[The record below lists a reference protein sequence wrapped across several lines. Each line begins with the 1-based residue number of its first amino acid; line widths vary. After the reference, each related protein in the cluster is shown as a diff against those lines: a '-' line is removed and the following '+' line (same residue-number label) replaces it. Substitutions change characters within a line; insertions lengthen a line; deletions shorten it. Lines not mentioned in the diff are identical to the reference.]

1 MPGLDTGAKNNPSED
16 TRYGTVIDPHKY
28 PDPKKQ
34 GRVKFR
40 VPELHGDEGSGIPDE
55 HLPWAQL
62 ERSPGFGNNPEQSS
76 FGLPQKGAMMKARAH
91 GADKYSPLVNGAPYS
106 TPGKIKE
113 FSGDDSS
120 GGGGSG
126 GSGGGSG
133 GNKADTGGGGESGGS
148 GQDSG
153 FNQKDHYGHKDPLG
167 NLYHVDMKKKTL
179 NIDWTKLS
187 EVIIKAPKISWD
199 IQDTKHDRTKGWGES
214 GSQTP
219 IQGGGGSSGGGSSRA
234 GSSGGGGSSEQ
245 PPEGQDTVKGDVT
258 WTVAGQHTKTIQ
270 GQKTETITGKV
281 SETFKDEHSSTVS
294 KDVTMS
300 HKQNYTHTVGQKYTR
315 VVGSTSTERDADGP
329 AKTTIDKSGKRDDKY
344 QSSWSAKA
352 QSSVW
357 AWLFSYDIS
366 GV

>member
-1 MPGLDTGAKNNPSED
+1 MSFIQPGLDTGAKNNPSED
-16 TRYGTVIDPHKY
+16 TRYGTVVDPFKF

-40 VPELHGDEGSGIPDE
+40 VPELHGDENSGIPDE

-62 ERSPGFGNNPEQSS
+62 ERSPGFGNNAEQST

-113 FSGDDSS
+113 FSGDSS
-120 GGGGSG
+120 GSGGGGGSG
-126 GSGGGSG
+126 GSGQLDTGSGGGDSGGSG
-133 GNKADTGGGGESGGS
+133 GT

-187 EVIIKAPKISWD
+187 EVIIKSPKISWD
-199 IQDTKHDRTKGWGES
+199 VQDTKHDRTKGWGES

-219 IQGGGGSSGGGSSRA
+219 IQGGGGSSGGSSRA
-234 GSSGGGGSSEQ
+234 GSSSGGGSSEQ
-245 PPEGQDTVKGDVT
+245 PPEGQDTVKGDIT
-258 WTVAGQHTKTIQ
+258 WTVAGQHQNTVQ
-270 GQKTETITGKV
+270 GKVTET
-281 SETFKDEHSSTVS
+281 FNDEHASTVS
-294 KDVTMS
+294 KDVTFS
-300 HKQNYTHTVGQKYTR
+300 HKQNYTHNVGQKYTR
-315 VVGSTSTERDADGP
+315 NVGASSTTRGDAPATTVINPDGSRS
-329 AKTTIDKSGKRDDKY
+329 DKNDGKW
-344 QSSWSAKA
+344 SSKA
-352 QSSVW
+352 PTN
-357 AWLFSYDIS
+357 AWNWMIS
-366 GV
+366 LTDMDG